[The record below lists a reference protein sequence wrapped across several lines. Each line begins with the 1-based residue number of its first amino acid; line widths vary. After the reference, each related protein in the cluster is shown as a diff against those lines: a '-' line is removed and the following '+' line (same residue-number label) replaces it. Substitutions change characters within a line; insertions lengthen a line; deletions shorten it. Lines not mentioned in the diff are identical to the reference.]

1 MKERLAKD
9 RRWSPVLFQNS
20 VAIASTVCYNDKK
33 ETKDKTMKENKKN
46 TLLWTANLLAWLVL
60 AVMNIIQQNSLARIT
75 VYLLLAAVSLCALIS
90 SIKAGKRNK

>member
-1 MKERLAKD
+1 MF
-9 RRWSPVLFQNS
+9 FQNS
-20 VAIASTVCYNDKK
+20 VAIASTVWYNDKK

-46 TLLWTANLLAWLVL
+46 TLLWTANLLVWLVL

-75 VYLLLAAVSLCALIS
+75 IYLLLAAVSLYALIS